1 MIVITHPHFTSED
14 YINSINQ
21 KYISFKNVIFDD
33 FDDSTC
39 SLIMGRSMLTL
50 PFIDRKSY
58 SQDQLMIL
66 HLLFKNKI
74 ISVYSENHNI
84 RYYQALKYFKPEKV
98 VDLCDYGVYPKGIG
112 KHFEKKIFFDIH
124 KPIVKNYQ
132 FEHLFIGTN
141 KTYYDSAKK
150 LIYKYKSHGIIIY
163 DNYEHDSNLNNV
175 IAPVENLLGIF
186 KKYIYTKDT
195 TDPAPRLIQ
204 ECKYHNKEII
214 YEASNRGAEA
224 YKSRL
229 IEKPNV
235 ENIINEL

>member
-21 KYISFKNVIFDD
+21 KYVSFKNVIFDD

-50 PFIDRKSY
+50 PFIDRKKY

-74 ISVYSENHNI
+74 ISVYSENHKI

-98 VDLCDYGVYPKGIG
+98 VDLCDYDVYPKGIG

-124 KPIVKNYQ
+124 KPIVENYQ

-163 DNYEHDSNLNNV
+163 NNYEHDSNLNNV

-224 YKSRL
+224 YKSRP